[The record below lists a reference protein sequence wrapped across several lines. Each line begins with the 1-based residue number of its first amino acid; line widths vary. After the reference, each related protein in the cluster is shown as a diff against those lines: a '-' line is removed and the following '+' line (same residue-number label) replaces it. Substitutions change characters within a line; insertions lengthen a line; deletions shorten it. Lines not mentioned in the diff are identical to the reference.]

1 MTGTPGAA
9 VFYSLVTLV
18 LLAVTWV
25 TLGRDLRADWLRH
38 RLRALLDETG
48 GVSAAAELRAE
59 IELAIRHA
67 DALTT
72 TRALL
77 CSRFAESSP
86 TTRSELETVRRLR
99 ANFAALVLAHALP
112 FWKGWRQPEA
122 VVSAMLAS
130 FWPVESRG

>member
-25 TLGRDLRADWLRH
+25 TLGRDLRADWLRY
-38 RLRALLDETG
+38 RLRALRDQALAITG
-48 GVSAAAELRAE
+48 TVSLVGE

-67 DALTT
+67 DGLTA

-77 CSRFAESSP
+77 CSQLTEAGVPANEPEPIRA
-86 TTRSELETVRRLR
+86 LR
-99 ANFAALVLAHALP
+99 AEFSGLVLAHALP
-112 FWKGWRQPEA
+112 IWKGWRQPES
-122 VVSAMLAS
+122 VVKAMLAS
-130 FWPVESRG
+130 FWPLESGG